1 MDQAI
6 MQQLLAGTMGQGK
19 GKATP
24 KKTSL
29 QNSLL
34 SSFPTSLPSSIPSS
48 MSMELLKQ
56 QDLQLRA
63 LVSGHLQPD
72 QLTPE
77 LSLLAAQVI
86 TSLSYSELI
95 LSF

>member
-1 MDQAI
+1 
-6 MQQLLAGTMGQGK
+6 MQQLLAGTMSQGK
-19 GKATP
+19 SKATP

-29 QNSLL
+29 PISLP
-34 SSFPTSLPSSIPSS
+34 SSFPTSLPSSVPSS

-63 LVSGHLQPD
+63 LVSGQLQPD

-77 LSLLAAQVI
+77 LSLLAAQV
-86 TSLSYSELI
+86 TKSLDICELN